1 MNILFFEDIINPEKG
16 GVQRVTSILA
26 QKLRKEKH
34 LVFVCYFVKDD
45 YNNWQE
51 YFDDIFFFN
60 NNLNELSY
68 FISKYAIDIVIN
80 QAILCN
86 NQPLFDLKKNHKYK
100 IISAFHTCPD
110 FPILTCRDK
119 SLSHPYQFVRK
130 CIKQFYL
137 KFKRDDIKWL
147 RIAAHHSEC
156 IVVLSNSFINTIKC
170 QIAPSNCPVYAI
182 PNPLSFDRTIP
193 IDELLINKKK
203 EVLVVSRMEFSPKR
217 IFLVLNIWKSI
228 FEKHNDWHLYLVG
241 DGSDLLSLK
250 QQATTQK
257 LRNIHFEGYKNP
269 IPYYKRASIFMMTS
283 SYEGFGMTLT
293 DCQQYGVVPI
303 VFDTVPVFHDIIQQ
317 NRNGILIE
325 EGNINEYIETINSL
339 MNDREFCLEL
349 AKNGIIDSQKF
360 DQNNVIAE
368 WWQLIQKISKS
379 F

>member
-34 LVFVCYFVKDD
+34 LVFVCYFAKDD

-137 KFKRDDIKWL
+137 KFKRDDI
-147 RIAAHHSEC
+147 I
-156 IVVLSNSFINTIKC
+156 
-170 QIAPSNCPVYAI
+170 
-182 PNPLSFDRTIP
+182 
-193 IDELLINKKK
+193 LLCKNN
-203 EVLVVSRMEFSPKR
+203 EVLWVPGVC
-217 IFLVLNIWKSI
+217 
-228 FEKHNDWHLYLVG
+228 
-241 DGSDLLSLK
+241 LSE
-250 QQATTQK
+250 K
-257 LRNIHFEGYKNP
+257 LRVK
-269 IPYYKRASIFMMTS
+269 
-283 SYEGFGMTLT
+283 TLPT
-293 DCQQYGVVPI
+293 HVI
-303 VFDTVPVFHDIIQQ
+303 KIE
-317 NRNGILIE
+317 NR
-325 EGNINEYIETINSL
+325 
-339 MNDREFCLEL
+339 
-349 AKNGIIDSQKF
+349 
-360 DQNNVIAE
+360 
-368 WWQLIQKISKS
+368 
-379 F
+379 